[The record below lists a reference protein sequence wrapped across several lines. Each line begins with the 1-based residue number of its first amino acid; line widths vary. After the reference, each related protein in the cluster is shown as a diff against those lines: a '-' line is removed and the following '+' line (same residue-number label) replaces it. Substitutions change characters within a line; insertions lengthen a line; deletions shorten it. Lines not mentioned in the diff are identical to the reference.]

1 MTTKATPIEQ
11 AWAEVKADFELN
23 LIPNEATLQAA
34 LYRALR
40 SHFEGAR
47 VVCGVAAIPGEGKR
61 QYPDL
66 MVIKDE
72 KVVAAIEVKV
82 PSREGRVPG
91 LPNYR
96 ADVRKLHGLIAAK
109 ATVDFHATWLEA
121 GAPRPLAR
129 FNDDTCCYFACVGR
143 YDSEG
148 ICQQDVERKCAAYLP
163 RNFRVLSLCPSK
175 GSWAQ
180 PA

>member
-1 MTTKATPIEQ
+1 MNTETNSIEH
-11 AWAEVKADFELN
+11 AWAEVKADFEAN

-34 LYRALR
+34 FYRALR
-40 SHFEGAR
+40 LQVDGAR

-66 MVIKDE
+66 MVIKNE
-72 KVVAAIEVKV
+72 KVIAAIEVKV

-91 LPNYR
+91 LPNFR
-96 ADVRKLHGLIAAK
+96 ADVRKLYGLIAAK

-129 FNDDTCCYFACVGR
+129 FNDDTCCYFACIGR

-148 ICQQDVERKCAAYLP
+148 ICQQDVERRCAAYLP
-163 RNFRVLSLCPSK
+163 PNFRVLSLCPSK
-175 GSWAQ
+175 GPWAQ